1 MTVGQFSLI
10 NTSTRHLLFHSLF
23 YKHLK
28 RRVRFIDFR
37 YHPNTMTIITI
48 YGLFGFLLL
57 CGRVCAL
64 QKGSIY
70 RNRKSVINHGNFIP
84 DLLQYLSAT
93 KITSILVK
101 DENDCSF
108 ECIGES
114 NCSSFNVAAYP
125 DSQGLYLCE
134 LLNTDRYGAQ
144 SKLQANAS
152 FHHYSPWVSYSK
164 RHNNLNQDIYSSLE
178 SIIIFK

>member
-1 MTVGQFSLI
+1 M
-10 NTSTRHLLFHSLF
+10 R
-23 YKHLK
+23 
-28 RRVRFIDFR
+28 
-37 YHPNTMTIITI
+37 IIKI
-48 YGLFGFLLL
+48 YGLFGVLLL
-57 CGRVCAL
+57 FRLVWAL
-64 QKGSIY
+64 QQGSLN

-84 DLLQYLSAT
+84 DLLQYLSTT

-108 ECIGES
+108 ECISES

-134 LLNTDRYGAQ
+134 LLNTDRYRAQ

-152 FHHYSPWVSYSK
+152 FHHYSPWVSHSK
-164 RHNNLNQDIYSSLE
+164 RHNNLNENICSSLE